1 MRKALIVLLM
11 VIVSVT
17 AAGCVSAPQTPAPTP
32 KVLGTPTETPGKT
45 TTPETLPQPTPGVPP
60 EAEPADSDADPFFF
74 HSPAGAPGE
83 VEIRIYKGQRVLELV
98 MDGEAAGRFPI
109 GLGFAPEGDKEK
121 QGDGKTPVGE
131 YYVCSRNDQSH
142 YYLSLGVSYPNT
154 EDARRG
160 LDAGLID
167 QETYDRIADA
177 EERRAL
183 PDWDT
188 PLGGVICI
196 HSGGSAIDW
205 TWGCIG
211 TEDETMDILWEY
223 CPHGTPI
230 LIYE

>member
-1 MRKALIVLLM
+1 MKRLIALLL
-11 VIVSVT
+11 VILCVG
-17 AAGCVSAPQTPAPTP
+17 AAGCAAEQPPAPTLAPTQAPAPTP
-32 KVLGTPTETPGKT
+32 KASPKPSPDAVTDAVTD
-45 TTPETLPQPTPGVPP
+45 
-60 EAEPADSDADPFFF
+60 AEPVDNAPDPFFYQ
-74 HSPAGAPGE
+74 PPEEAPRE
-83 VEIRIYKGQRVLELV
+83 VAIHIYKSRRTLELI

-131 YYVCSRNDQSH
+131 YYVCSRNDRSH

-160 LDAGLID
+160 LDTGLID

-177 EERRAL
+177 EARRAL

-188 PLGGVICI
+188 PLGGEICI
-196 HSGGSAIDW
+196 HSGGSRTDW

-230 LIYE
+230 WIYE